1 MLNMRYE
8 NDIDNKNGFL
18 NDSKNRFYCLIV
30 LLIIVFYKQN
40 KSCLLFFRLKEN
52 LDHFE

>member
-1 MLNMRYE
+1 MLNRRYE
-8 NDIDNKNGFL
+8 NDIENKNGSL
-18 NDSKNRFYCLIV
+18 NDSKNCFYCLIV